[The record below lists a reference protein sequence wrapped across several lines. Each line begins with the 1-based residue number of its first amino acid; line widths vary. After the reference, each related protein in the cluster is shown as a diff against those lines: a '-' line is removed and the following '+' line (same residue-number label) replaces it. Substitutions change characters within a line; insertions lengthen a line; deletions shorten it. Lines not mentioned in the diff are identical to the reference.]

1 MWGPWQRA
9 AKPLCSVAA
18 PLFAV
23 TLVGAAVHTGTPP
36 PPTKDVRQVSAQV
49 ALTAAIDTSPNAVG
63 IAESE
68 LYFMTPA
75 EVEVALDTMQS
86 LGVTQIRIFVP
97 WRAVEPAPGVY
108 NWSEV
113 DKVVDAAYERG
124 IAVMGAVT
132 STPTWASD
140 VQDSAY
146 GAPRDPEDFG
156 NFMGALAERY
166 GAGAG
171 DPETARISAYE
182 IWNEPQSFVFWSP
195 RPDPAAYTDLLKA
208 GYTAVKEV
216 DPSGTVVGGVVTAG
230 LSWGGVNINPV
241 DFVETMYESGAA
253 GYFDALSYHPYN
265 YDWKFGDGFG
275 NEISAVGQL
284 QAMQDLMAQYGD
296 GDKTVWTSEYG
307 LPTSY
312 VSEAQQAEFIDD
324 FMTTWSNLDG
334 VGPQFIYSLVDRDSG
349 STEVEDTWGLFRDD
363 YTPKQAATVV
373 QAWIAENGPVPEG
386 GIPVEELPTLDELPD
401 APVIEEPA
409 PADPVVETPA
419 DPVAEAVANWQAALA
434 EAAANWAAAW
444 GQQPNTTATTTQPV
458 VETTEPTATLRT
470 ATAPIDDEVDTP
482 ASATDPAL
490 ESTDSSRAAVIEAT
504 QAEPESTISRTA
516 TSRTTTAEPQTAD
529 TADTADTDTTDTA
542 DTVGGQDAATSD
554 STTRSSGSGT
564 DSTDTDSSST
574 TEGSTADSSG
584 SSGSGSTGSDAGS
597 TE

>member
-1 MWGPWQRA
+1 MQGPWQRA
-9 AKPLCSVAA
+9 ANPLCSVAA
-18 PLFAV
+18 PLFAAA
-23 TLVGAAVHTGTPP
+23 LVGASVQTGAPP
-36 PPTKDVRQVSAQV
+36 PPTQDVQQVSAQV
-49 ALTAAIDTSPNAVG
+49 TLAAAIDTSPNAVG

-75 EVEVALDTMQS
+75 EVEVALDTMES

-97 WRAVEPAPGVY
+97 WRAVVPAPGVY

-140 VQDSAY
+140 IQDSAY

-156 NFMGALAERY
+156 DFMGALAERY

-182 IWNEPQSFVFWSP
+182 IWNEPQSFVFWNP
-195 RPDPAAYTDLLKA
+195 RPDPAAYTELLKA

-230 LSWGGVNINPV
+230 LSWGGININPV

-312 VSEAQQAEFIDD
+312 VSEAQQAEFIED
-324 FMTTWSNLDG
+324 FVTTWSELDG

-373 QAWIAENGPVPEG
+373 QAWIAENGPVPES
-386 GIPVEELPTLDELPD
+386 GIPVDELPTLEELPD
-401 APVIEEPA
+401 APVVPEAPEVEEPA
-409 PADPVVETPA
+409 PA

-434 EAAANWAAAW
+434 EAAANWAAGW
-444 GQQPNTTATTTQPV
+444 GQPNSTATTTQSV
-458 VETTEPTATLRT
+458 AGTTAPTTTLRT
-470 ATAPIDDEVDTP
+470 ATAPGDDEVDTQT
-482 ASATDPAL
+482 SATDPAL
-490 ESTDSSRAAVIEAT
+490 ESTDSSRMAVIEAT
-504 QAEPESTISRTA
+504 QAEPESTSSRTTTSRTETSRTA
-516 TSRTTTAEPQTAD
+516 TSEPD
-529 TADTADTDTTDTA
+529 TPETDTTVATDTA
-542 DTVGGQDAATSD
+542 DSPADTGGEKDAAASDTS
-554 STTRSSGSGT
+554 STTDNSTGGSSGSGT
-564 DSTDTDSSST
+564 SDSTD
-574 TEGSTADSSG
+574 AD
-584 SSGSGSTGSDAGS
+584 TGS

>member
-23 TLVGAAVHTGTPP
+23 TLVGAAIQTGTAP
-36 PPTKDVRQVSAQV
+36 PPTQDVRQVSTQV
-49 ALTAAIDTSPNAVG
+49 ALAAAIDTSPNAVG

-156 NFMGALAERY
+156 SFMGALADRY

-195 RPDPAAYTDLLKA
+195 RPDPAAYTELLKA

-216 DPSGTVVGGVVTAG
+216 DPTGTVVGGVVTAG

-241 DFVETMYESGAA
+241 DFVETMYDSGAA

-324 FMTTWSNLDG
+324 FMTTWSDLDG

-482 ASATDPAL
+482 TSATDPAL

-529 TADTADTDTTDTA
+529 TADTDTA
-542 DTVGGQDAATSD
+542 DTADTAGGQDAATSD

>member
-146 GAPRDPEDFG
+146 GAPRDPQDFG

-182 IWNEPQSFVFWSP
+182 IWNEPQSFVFWNP
-195 RPDPAAYTDLLKA
+195 RPDPAAYTELLKA

-401 APVIEEPA
+401 IPTDPNV
-409 PADPVVETPA
+409 PVVEDVPVVEEPTPA
-419 DPVAEAVANWQAALA
+419 DPVADAVANWQAALA

-482 ASATDPAL
+482 TSATDPAL

-516 TSRTTTAEPQTAD
+516 TSRTTASEPDAAGSAD
-529 TADTADTDTTDTA
+529 ATDTA
-542 DTVGGQDAATSD
+542 DTGSAQGAVTADSTSRSSSSD
-554 STTRSSGSGT
+554 SGSPG
-564 DSTDTDSSST
+564 TDSSSAT
-574 TEGSTADSSG
+574 DSST
-584 SSGSGSTGSDAGS
+584 SGSGSDAGGSADSDAGS
-597 TE
+597 TQ

>member
-1 MWGPWQRA
+1 MT
-9 AKPLCSVAA
+9 LVAA
-18 PLFAV
+18 AIP
-23 TLVGAAVHTGTPP
+23 TGTAP
-36 PPTKDVRQVSAQV
+36 PPTQDVRQVSAQV
-49 ALTAAIDTSPNAVG
+49 ALAAAIDTSPNAVG

-86 LGVTQIRIFVP
+86 LGVTQVRIFVP

-195 RPDPAAYTDLLKA
+195 RPDPAAYTELLKA

-216 DPSGTVVGGVVTAG
+216 DPTGTVVGGVVTAG

-324 FMTTWSNLDG
+324 FMTTWSELDG

-349 STEVEDTWGLFRDD
+349 SNEVEDTWGLFRDN

-373 QAWIAENGPVPEG
+373 QAWIAENGHVPEG
-386 GIPVEELPTLDELPD
+386 GIPVEELPTLEELPD
-401 APVIEEPA
+401 APVLPEA
-409 PADPVVETPA
+409 PVVEEPTPA

-444 GQQPNTTATTTQPV
+444 GQPADTATTTTQPV
-458 VETTEPTATLRT
+458 AGTTEPATTWRTTTAT
-470 ATAPIDDEVDTP
+470 IDNEVDTP
-482 ASATDPAL
+482 TSATDPAL

-504 QAEPESTISRTA
+504 QAEPESTTPRTA
-516 TSRTTTAEPQTAD
+516 TSRTTTAESD
-529 TADTADTDTTDTA
+529 TADTADTDTANTA
-542 DTVGGQDAATSD
+542 DSTGGQDAVTND

-564 DSTDTDSSST
+564 GSTDTDSSST
-574 TEGSTADSSG
+574 TANSTTDSSG
-584 SSGSGSTGSDAGS
+584 SSDNGSTGSDAGS

>member
-1 MWGPWQRA
+1 M
-9 AKPLCSVAA
+9 
-18 PLFAV
+18 
-23 TLVGAAVHTGTPP
+23 TLA
-36 PPTKDVRQVSAQV
+36 
-49 ALTAAIDTSPNAVG
+49 AAIDTSPNAVG

-75 EVEVALDTMQS
+75 EVEVALDTMES

-140 VQDSAY
+140 IQDSAY
-146 GAPRDPEDFG
+146 GAPRDPGDFG
-156 NFMGALAERY
+156 DFMGALAERY
-166 GAGAG
+166 GAGAD

-195 RPDPAAYTDLLKA
+195 RPDPAAYTELLKA
-208 GYTAVKEV
+208 GYTAVKAV
-216 DPSGTVVGGVVTAG
+216 DPTGTVVGGVVTAG
-230 LSWGGVNINPV
+230 LSWGGININPV
-241 DFVETMYESGAA
+241 EFVETMYESGAA

-312 VSEAQQAEFIDD
+312 VSETQQAEFIDD
-324 FMTTWSNLDG
+324 FMTTWSELDG
-334 VGPQFIYSLVDRDSG
+334 VGPQFIYSLVDRNSG

-386 GIPVEELPTLDELPD
+386 GIPVDELPTLDQVPD
-401 APVIEEPA
+401 V
-409 PADPVVETPA
+409 PA

-444 GQQPNTTATTTQPV
+444 GRQSNTTATTTQPV
-458 VETTEPTATLRT
+458 SETTEPAPRLRT
-470 ATAPIDDEVDTP
+470 ATAPIDDEVDSPT
-482 ASATDPAL
+482 SATDPAL

-504 QAEPESTISRTA
+504 QAEPESTSSRTTTSRTETSRTA
-516 TSRTTTAEPQTAD
+516 TSEPDTAE
-529 TADTADTDTTDTA
+529 TDTTVATDTA
-542 DTVGGQDAATSD
+542 DTPADTGGAKEAAARDTS
-554 STTRSSGSGT
+554 STTDSSTGGSSGSGT
-564 DSTDTDSSST
+564 
-574 TEGSTADSSG
+574 
-584 SSGSGSTGSDAGS
+584 SGSTDSDTGS

>member
-1 MWGPWQRA
+1 M
-9 AKPLCSVAA
+9 
-18 PLFAV
+18 
-23 TLVGAAVHTGTPP
+23 
-36 PPTKDVRQVSAQV
+36 SAQV
-49 ALTAAIDTSPNAVG
+49 ALAAAIDTSPNAVG

-75 EVEVALDTMQS
+75 EVEVALDTMES

-156 NFMGALAERY
+156 DFMGALAERY

-195 RPDPAAYTDLLKA
+195 RPDPAAYTELLKA

-230 LSWGGVNINPV
+230 LSWGGININPV
-241 DFVETMYESGAA
+241 DFVATMYESGAA

-284 QAMQDLMAQYGD
+284 QAMQDLMAKYGD

-324 FMTTWSNLDG
+324 FMSTWSELDG

-373 QAWIAENGPVPEG
+373 QAWIAENGPVPED
-386 GIPVEELPTLDELPD
+386 GIPVDELPTPEELPD
-401 APVIEEPA
+401 APVAPEAPVVEEPA
-409 PADPVVETPA
+409 PADPV
-419 DPVAEAVANWQAALA
+419 AEAMSNWQAALA
-434 EAAANWAAAW
+434 EAAANWAATW
-444 GQQPNTTATTTQPV
+444 GQPNSTGTTTQSIAG
-458 VETTEPTATLRT
+458 TTAPTTALRT
-470 ATAPIDDEVDTP
+470 ATAPDDDEVDAPT
-482 ASATDPAL
+482 SATDPAL
-490 ESTDSSRAAVIEAT
+490 ESADSSRAAVLEAT
-504 QAEPESTISRTA
+504 QPEPEGTSSRTT
-516 TSRTTTAEPQTAD
+516 TSRTTTSEPD
-529 TADTADTDTTDTA
+529 TADTTDTP
-542 DTVGGQDAATSD
+542 GGQETATND

-564 DSTDTDSSST
+564 DSTATDSSST
-574 TEGSTADSSG
+574 TDGSTTGSSG
-584 SSGSGSTGSDAGS
+584 SSVNGSTGSDAGS